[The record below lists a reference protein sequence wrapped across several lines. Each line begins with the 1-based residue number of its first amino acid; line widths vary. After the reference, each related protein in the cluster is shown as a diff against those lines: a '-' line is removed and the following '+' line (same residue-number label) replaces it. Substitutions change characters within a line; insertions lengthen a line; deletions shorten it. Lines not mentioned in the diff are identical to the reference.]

1 MANPVFSRAEAFQPR
16 GNPYGQPAYAGQGYQ
31 SQYGMSGRSGNE
43 WDSLPNVSSP
53 QEQHAERA
61 MTFDDVLGRTG
72 LVLLIIAAI
81 GAASFTLIG
90 PKTVASGPALVVGSI
105 AAFITAMVV
114 STRRTVPVGGV
125 IFYCMCEGLVLGSLS
140 AIFEATYPGIVVQ
153 AVLGTFAA
161 AGVTLAAYK
170 FFNIQVT
177 PRFRQIIVISTFGF
191 ALAMLVNLV
200 LTLCGINIGVASF
213 GPIGILCS
221 AVGVVLAA
229 MNLVVDFDYAEQGV
243 RNQAPASEAWRAAF
257 GIAVTMVWLY
267 TEILRI
273 LSYFRSE

>member
-16 GNPYGQPAYAGQGYQ
+16 GNPYGQPAYARQGYR
-31 SQYGMSGRSGNE
+31 SQYGVSGPPGGESG
-43 WDSLPNVSSP
+43 SLLDGP
-53 QEQHAERA
+53 QGQSAERA
-61 MTFDDVLGRTG
+61 MTFDDVLGCTG

-81 GAASFTLIG
+81 GAVSFTLIG
-90 PKTVASGPALVVGSI
+90 PNVVASGPALVVGSI

-125 IFYCMCEGLVLGSLS
+125 IFYCICEGLVLGSLS
-140 AIFEATYPGIVVQ
+140 AMFETAYPGIVVQ

-170 FFNIQVT
+170 FFNIRVT
-177 PRFRQIIVISTFGF
+177 PRFRQIVIISTFGF
-191 ALAMLVNLV
+191 ALAMLINLV
-200 LTLCGINIGVASF
+200 LMLFRINIGVASF

-221 AVGVVLAA
+221 ALGVVLAA

-243 RNQAPASEAWRAAF
+243 RNQAPASESWRAAF

-273 LSYFRSE
+273 LSYFRAD

>member
-16 GNPYGQPAYAGQGYQ
+16 GNPYGQPAYAGQGYRA
-31 SQYGMSGRSGNE
+31 QYGVSGQPGGESGSLLDGPQGRS
-43 WDSLPNVSSP
+43 
-53 QEQHAERA
+53 AERA

-81 GAASFTLIG
+81 GAVSFALIG
-90 PKTVASGPALVVGSI
+90 PNVVASGPALVGGSI

-125 IFYCMCEGLVLGSLS
+125 IFYCICEGLVLGSMS
-140 AIFEATYPGIVVQ
+140 AMFETAYPGIVVQ

-170 FFNIQVT
+170 FFNIRVT
-177 PRFRQIIVISTFGF
+177 PRFRQIVIISTFGF

-200 LTLCGINIGVASF
+200 LILFRINIGVASF

-221 AVGVVLAA
+221 ALGVVLAA

-243 RNQAPASEAWRAAF
+243 RNQAPASESWRAAF

-273 LSYFRSE
+273 LSYFRAD

>member
-1 MANPVFSRAEAFQPR
+1 MANPVFSRAEAFQSH
-16 GNPYGQPAYAGQGYQ
+16 GNPYGQPAYAGQGYP
-31 SQYGMSGRSGNE
+31 SQYGMSGQPGGE
-43 WDSLPNVSSP
+43 WGALSHDGP
-53 QEQHAERA
+53 QQRAERA

-81 GAASFTLIG
+81 GALSFTLIG
-90 PKTVASGPALVVGSI
+90 PNMVAGGPALIVGSI
-105 AAFITAMVV
+105 AAFITAIIV

-125 IFYCMCEGLVLGSLS
+125 IFYCICEGLVLGSLS
-140 AIFEATYPGIVVQ
+140 AIFEASYPGIVVQ

-177 PRFRQIIVISTFGF
+177 PRFRQIVIISTLGF
-191 ALAMLVNLV
+191 ALAMLFNLM
-200 LTLCGINIGVASF
+200 LTLFGITVGVSSF
-213 GPIGILCS
+213 GLIGILCS
-221 AVGVVLAA
+221 ALGVVLAA

-243 RNQAPASEAWRAAF
+243 RNQAPASESWRAAF

-273 LSYFRSE
+273 LSYFRAD

>member
-16 GNPYGQPAYAGQGYQ
+16 GNPYGQPAYAGQGYRA
-31 SQYGMSGRSGNE
+31 QYGVSGQPGGESG
-43 WDSLPNVSSP
+43 SLLDGP
-53 QEQHAERA
+53 QGQSAERA

-81 GAASFTLIG
+81 GAVSFALIG
-90 PKTVASGPALVVGSI
+90 PNVVASGPALVGGSI

-125 IFYCMCEGLVLGSLS
+125 IFYCICEGLVLGSLS
-140 AIFEATYPGIVVQ
+140 AMFETAYPGIVVQ

-170 FFNIQVT
+170 FFNIRVT
-177 PRFRQIIVISTFGF
+177 PRFRQIVIISTFGF

-200 LTLCGINIGVASF
+200 LMLFRINIGVASF

-221 AVGVVLAA
+221 ALGVVLAA

-243 RNQAPASEAWRAAF
+243 RNQAPACL
-257 GIAVTMVWLY
+257 LY
-267 TEILRI
+267 TSPSPRDKRQ
-273 LSYFRSE
+273 SRMPSSA

>member
-1 MANPVFSRAEAFQPR
+1 
-16 GNPYGQPAYAGQGYQ
+16 
-31 SQYGMSGRSGNE
+31 
-43 WDSLPNVSSP
+43 
-53 QEQHAERA
+53 

-81 GAASFTLIG
+81 GAVSFALIG
-90 PKTVASGPALVVGSI
+90 PNVVASGPALVVGSI

-125 IFYCMCEGLVLGSLS
+125 IFYCICEGLVLGSMS
-140 AIFEATYPGIVVQ
+140 AMFETAYPGIVVQ

-170 FFNIQVT
+170 FFNIRVT
-177 PRFRQIIVISTFGF
+177 PRFRQIVIISTFGF

-200 LTLCGINIGVASF
+200 LMLFRINIGVASF

-221 AVGVVLAA
+221 ALGVVLAA

-243 RNQAPASEAWRAAF
+243 RNQAPASESWRAAF

-273 LSYFRSE
+273 LSYFRAD

>member
-1 MANPVFSRAEAFQPR
+1 MANPVFSRAEAFQPH
-16 GNPYGQPAYAGQGYQ
+16 GNPYGQPAYAGQGYS
-31 SQYGMSGRSGNE
+31 SQYGMSGRPGDK
-43 WDSLPNVSSP
+43 WDSLSHERGA
-53 QEQHAERA
+53 QQHAERA

-90 PKTVASGPALVVGSI
+90 PNVVASGPALIIGSI

-125 IFYCMCEGLVLGSLS
+125 IFYCICEGLVLGSLS
-140 AIFEATYPGIVVQ
+140 AIFEAAYPGIVAQ

-170 FFNIQVT
+170 FFNIRVT
-177 PRFRQIIVISTFGF
+177 PRFRQVVIISTFGF
-191 ALAMLVNLV
+191 AAAMLINLV
-200 LTLCGINIGVASF
+200 LALFGINIGVTSL

-221 AVGVVLAA
+221 ALGVVLAA
-229 MNLVVDFDYAEQGV
+229 MNLVVDFDCAEQGV
-243 RNQAPASEAWRAAF
+243 RNQAPASESWRAAF

-273 LSYFRSE
+273 LSYFRAD